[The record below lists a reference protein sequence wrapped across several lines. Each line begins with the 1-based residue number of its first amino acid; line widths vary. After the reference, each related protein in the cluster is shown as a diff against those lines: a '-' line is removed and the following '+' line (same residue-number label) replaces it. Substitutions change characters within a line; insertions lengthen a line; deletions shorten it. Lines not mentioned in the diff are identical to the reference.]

1 MANKILSTI
10 VILLTFTMVLSAQNA
25 AAIIRKAED
34 KLRGS
39 SNKGEMMMTIV
50 RPDWTREVGI
60 KSWALGTEY
69 SLILI
74 TDPARDK
81 GSAFLK
87 RKREMWSWQPS
98 IDRTIKMPPSM
109 MMQSWM
115 GSDFTN
121 DDLVKESSILTDYDH
136 ELLGSE
142 KMQDRD
148 CWKIE
153 LTAHD
158 DAPVVW
164 GKILLWVD
172 KAESMQLRT
181 EFYDEDDYLVNTM
194 IGSDIKKLGGR
205 WLPAKLE
212 IIPAEEE
219 GHKTVLQYISL
230 DFDVDI
236 KESFFSI
243 QNMKRVR

>member
-1 MANKILSTI
+1 MINKILNTIVLLFAFI
-10 VILLTFTMVLSAQNA
+10 VILPAQDA
-25 AAIIRKAED
+25 TGIIQKAED

-39 SNKGEMMMTIV
+39 SSKGEMTMTII

-74 TDPARDK
+74 TGPARDK
-81 GSAFLK
+81 GSTFLK
-87 RKREMWSWQPS
+87 RKQEMWSWQPS

-121 DDLVKESSILTDYDH
+121 DDLVKESSIITDYNH
-136 ELLGSE
+136 KLLGSQ
-142 KMQDRD
+142 KMEGRD

-153 LTAHD
+153 LIAHE

-172 KAESMQLRT
+172 KEEFMQLRT
-181 EFYDEDDYLVNTM
+181 EFYDEDDYLINTM
-194 IGSDIKKLGGR
+194 IGSDIKQLGGR

-230 DFDVDI
+230 DFNTNI
-236 KESFFSI
+236 KESFFSM

>member
-1 MANKILSTI
+1 
-10 VILLTFTMVLSAQNA
+10 
-25 AAIIRKAED
+25 
-34 KLRGS
+34 
-39 SNKGEMMMTIV
+39 
-50 RPDWTREVGI
+50 
-60 KSWALGTEY
+60 
-69 SLILI
+69 
-74 TDPARDK
+74 
-81 GSAFLK
+81 
-87 RKREMWSWQPS
+87 
-98 IDRTIKMPPSM
+98 M

-121 DDLVKESSILTDYDH
+121 DDLVKESSIITDYDH
-136 ELLGSE
+136 KLLGSQ
-142 KMQDRD
+142 KMEGRD

-153 LTAHD
+153 LIAHD

-172 KAESMQLRT
+172 KEESMQLRT
-181 EFYDEDDYLVNTM
+181 EFYDEDDYLINTM
-194 IGSDIKKLGGR
+194 IGSDIKQLGGR

-212 IIPAEEE
+212 IIPEEEE

-236 KESFFSI
+236 KESFFSM